1 MIAREWSFKTNCVIE
16 VTEVPTRTYC
26 ESTLLKK
33 GVAVDFV
40 FFFALVY
47 LYVFGEFP
55 MSSKSGYLSNL
66 TDRQW
71 SQIEPLLPP
80 QKEGGRNRFVDI
92 RQVVNAI
99 FYRSRTCCFWE
110 MLPKDFP
117 PKSTVYEYYRAWQ
130 RDGKRGRFHDAL
142 QEKVRL

>member
-1 MIAREWSFKTNCVIE
+1 
-16 VTEVPTRTYC
+16 
-26 ESTLLKK
+26 
-33 GVAVDFV
+33 
-40 FFFALVY
+40 
-47 LYVFGEFP
+47 

-99 FYRSRTCCFWE
+99 FYRSRTGCSWE

-130 RDGKRGRFHDAL
+130 RDGTWERVHDAL
-142 QEKVRL
+142 REKVPILFATTPQKISGVTKSHHQESTSCYRLNSVLA